1 MKGPATMTIKNMDKF
16 FLSLE
21 RQPKNNCKYTLMYA
35 RQGNAGNNFPF
46 IVFLGHE
53 NINIPN
59 IELLQANN
67 IYIVMEYIQRYLKA
81 HPNIGYFY
89 A

>member
-1 MKGPATMTIKNMDKF
+1 MTIKEIDQY
-16 FLSLE
+16 FLSLQRE
-21 RQPKNNCKYTLMYA
+21 PVNGCKYTLLYS
-35 RQGNAGNNFPF
+35 RQGNAGNKYPF

-59 IELLQANN
+59 IDLLQATN
-67 IYIVMEYIQRYLKA
+67 IYTVMKYIETFLKD